1 MRTRTYAEAIAEG
14 LVQGMARD
22 PDVFIMGIG
31 VDDHK
36 GIFGT
41 TRPAYEK
48 FGADFLVRGGAY
60 DVMEGEARER
70 GHGQASRRRARAQ

>member
-1 MRTRTYAEAIAEG
+1 MRTRTYAEAIAEA
-14 LVQGMARD
+14 LVQGMTQD

-48 FGADFLVRGGAY
+48 FG
-60 DVMEGEARER
+60 
-70 GHGQASRRRARAQ
+70 RARVFDVPIAEQALTGVAIGA